1 MRFPIPVDLG
11 SGRLRISIEEIQTEG
26 SRITSRD
33 VLMPLLLSGRFEE
46 LEILC
51 KHVPS
56 WLAMELSSCEY
67 GGQIDRVSLEQM
79 RVIVSKSA
87 SCGVISII

>member
-1 MRFPIPVDLG
+1 MKFPIPEDLG
-11 SGRLRISIEEIQTEG
+11 GGRLRISIEEIQTEG

-33 VLMPLLLSGRFEE
+33 VLMPLLLSGRFDE

-56 WLAMELSSCEY
+56 WLVMEISSCDY
-67 GGQIDRVSLEQM
+67 GGEIDRVDAEQM
-79 RVIVSKSA
+79 RVTVSTKA
-87 SCGVISII
+87 SCGVINII